1 MLVEG
6 PQEPIPTMYFQAPH
20 RDADAT
26 HVFPRG
32 RDGMGGVI
40 LGGCREKNNWDGEV
54 DMEFAEIIKRKCCA
68 LVPQLGKPE
77 DLKIIKHGVGLR
89 RKYHAFW
96 MYRPKFPVTKSIQ
109 PAEKA
114 VQGWNVST
122 LMASLLSIITGP
134 VVLDFR
140 HLGKFRDRDER
151 E

>member
-1 MLVEG
+1 
-6 PQEPIPTMYFQAPH
+6 
-20 RDADAT
+20 
-26 HVFPRG
+26 
-32 RDGMGGVI
+32 
-40 LGGCREKNNWDGEV
+40 
-54 DMEFAEIIKRKCCA
+54 MEFAEIIKRKCCA